1 MKTTGSKNISS
12 LLLFFKGIVLS
23 KKRLS
28 FNQFTGHQNCTSRK
42 QGINVVLLPRGKEL
56 ALSILDVALLDNGLI
71 RTYQSFEN
79 GHQDQWNRIE
89 SRSKLIYMFRGGASG
104 KGPACKCRRH
114 KRLRFDPWVR
124 KIPWRRVRQPTPLFL
139 PRESHRQRNLVGFSP

>member
-1 MKTTGSKNISS
+1 M
-12 LLLFFKGIVLS
+12 S

-104 KGPACKCRRH
+104 KGPACKCRRQETQ
-114 KRLRFDPWVR
+114 V
-124 KIPWRRVRQPTPLFL
+124 
-139 PRESHRQRNLVGFSP
+139 